1 MNHSAQYAQQRST
14 HGAMPKP
21 RAIVSGGRRAG
32 RTIASNA
39 IGDLLR
45 LVARLGVDARASG
58 NNSASTCAIHMH
70 FISGYL
76 AALEANRLVPA
87 DALVTLKH
95 NCEVLLDGHL
105 TLVDLRAMKKSGN
118 DTDPVYLR
126 AVSLVNRAGTADADK
141 LAGQLDTTAVAARR
155 LIERMHADGLLNE
168 PDLFGI
174 RTLVAT
180 PEVRHG

>member
-1 MNHSAQYAQQRST
+1 MNHSAQHAQQRTT
-14 HGAMPKP
+14 HGAAPKP
-21 RAIVSGGRRAG
+21 LAIVAGGRRAG
-32 RTIASNA
+32 RTTANRA

-45 LVARLGVDARASG
+45 LVARLGVDASASG
-58 NNSASTCAIHMH
+58 TNRATTRAIHMH

-76 AALEANRLVPA
+76 AALEANRLVPG
-87 DALVTLKH
+87 DALATLKH
-95 NCEVLLDGHL
+95 NCELLLDGHL

-126 AVSLVNRAGTADADK
+126 AVSMVNRAGTADADK
-141 LAGQLDTTAVAARR
+141 LASQLGTTVVAARR
-155 LIERMHADGLLNE
+155 LIERMQADGLLNE

-174 RTLVAT
+174 HTLVAT